1 MDDNQKETQELGL
14 DNIILDVDNTNMFE
28 QLDEGIIK
36 EGNPNPEDNSEK
48 NEPEEEIIFS
58 NLLGEEELNKEELSK
73 SEELNQKD
81 NKAEN
86 ADKDKNVGNSPLSS
100 LANALVEEGVLTSLK
115 EDELKT
121 LKSAEDFKELFEKEI
136 NARLDEKTK
145 RIEEAL
151 SVGIQPDEIKKNE
164 QVVTYLNNLTEDII
178 SKESEGATQLRTNLI
193 VQDYMNKGFSQER
206 AIKEANK
213 SVSAGTDIE
222 DAIEALESNK
232 EYFNKQYSDLI
243 NNAKKAEE
251 EVKQK
256 FIKRDTDVKENILSN
271 EKIFADM
278 NINQDLR
285 KKALDNIQKPV
296 YTDENGNK
304 FSAIQKYERENPVD
318 FLSKVALLYTIT
330 DGFTNIEK
338 IAGNV
343 KSKVKSKAFKE
354 LEESLSDPNYGLN
367 GSLTFVNNLGG
378 DDNENDKGNFILD
391 IKNN

>member
-14 DNIILDVDNTNMFE
+14 DNIILDVDSTNMFE

-58 NLLGEEELNKEELSK
+58 NLLGEEELSK

-145 RIEEAL
+145 RVEEAL

-178 SKESEGATQLRTNLI
+178 SKESETATQLRTNLI

-222 DAIEALESNK
+222 DAVEALESNK

-243 NNAKKAEE
+243 NNAKKAED

-256 FIKRDTDVKENILSN
+256 FIKRDTEVKENILNN
-271 EKIFADM
+271 EKVFADM

-296 YTDENGNK
+296 YTDEHGNK

>member
-14 DNIILDVDNTNMFE
+14 DNIILDVDSTNMFE

-36 EGNPNPEDNSEK
+36 EGNPNPEDNSEN

-58 NLLGEEELNKEELSK
+58 NLLGEEELNKEESSK

-145 RIEEAL
+145 RVEEAL

-178 SKESEGATQLRTNLI
+178 SKESETATQLRTNLI

-213 SVSAGTDIE
+213 SISAGTDIE
-222 DAIEALESNK
+222 DAVEALESNK

-271 EKIFADM
+271 EKIFTDM

>member
-28 QLDEGIIK
+28 QLDESIIK

-58 NLLGEEELNKEELSK
+58 NLLDEEELNKEESSK

-151 SVGIQPDEIKKNE
+151 NVGIQPDEIKKNE
-164 QVVTYLNNLTEDII
+164 QVITYLNNLTEDII
-178 SKESEGATQLRTNLI
+178 SKESEEATQLRTNLI
-193 VQDYMNKGFSQER
+193 VQDYINKGFSQER

-213 SVSAGTDIE
+213 SVAAGTDIE

-232 EYFNKQYSDLI
+232 KYFNKQYSDL
-243 NNAKKAEE
+243 NNNEKKAEE

-256 FIKRDTDVKENILSN
+256 VIKRDTEVKENILNN

-296 YTDENGNK
+296 YTDEHGNK

>member
-58 NLLGEEELNKEELSK
+58 NLLGEEELSK

-145 RIEEAL
+145 RVEEAL

-178 SKESEGATQLRTNLI
+178 SKESETATQLRTNLI

-213 SVSAGTDIE
+213 SISAGTDIE
-222 DAIEALESNK
+222 DAVEALESNK

-243 NNAKKAEE
+243 NNAKKAED

-256 FIKRDTDVKENILSN
+256 FIKRDTDVKENILNN
-271 EKIFADM
+271 EKVFEDM

-296 YTDENGNK
+296 YTDEHGNK

>member
-36 EGNPNPEDNSEK
+36 EGNPNPEDDSEK
-48 NEPEEEIIFS
+48 NEPEEDITFS
-58 NLLGEEELNKEELSK
+58 NLLGEEELDKGESSK

-136 NARLDEKTK
+136 NARLDAKTK
-145 RIEEAL
+145 RVEEAL

-178 SKESEGATQLRTNLI
+178 SKESEEATQLRTNLI

-213 SVSAGTDIE
+213 SIAAGTDIE

-256 FIKRDTDVKENILSN
+256 FIKRDTDVKENILNN
-271 EKIFADM
+271 EKIFEDM

-304 FSAIQKYERENPVD
+304 FSTIQKYERENPVD

>member
-58 NLLGEEELNKEELSK
+58 NLLGEEELSK

-145 RIEEAL
+145 RVEEAL

-178 SKESEGATQLRTNLI
+178 NKESEVATQLRTNLI

-213 SVSAGTDIE
+213 SISAGTDIE
-222 DAIEALESNK
+222 DAVEALESNK

-243 NNAKKAEE
+243 NNAKKAED

-256 FIKRDTDVKENILSN
+256 FIKRDTDVKENILNN
-271 EKIFADM
+271 EKVFEDM

>member
-58 NLLGEEELNKEELSK
+58 NLLGEEELSK

-145 RIEEAL
+145 RVEEAL

-178 SKESEGATQLRTNLI
+178 NKESEVATQLRTNLI

-213 SVSAGTDIE
+213 SISAGTDIE
-222 DAIEALESNK
+222 DAVEALESNK

-243 NNAKKAEE
+243 NNAKKAED

-256 FIKRDTDVKENILSN
+256 FIKRDTDVKENILNN
-271 EKIFADM
+271 EKVFEDM

-296 YTDENGNK
+296 YTDEHGNK

>member
-58 NLLGEEELNKEELSK
+58 NLLGEEELSK
-73 SEELNQKD
+73 SEESNQKD

-145 RIEEAL
+145 RVEEAL

-178 SKESEGATQLRTNLI
+178 NKESEVATQLRTNLI

-213 SVSAGTDIE
+213 SISAGTDIE
-222 DAIEALESNK
+222 DAVEALESNK

-243 NNAKKAEE
+243 NNAKKAED

-256 FIKRDTDVKENILSN
+256 FIKRDTEVKENILNN
-271 EKIFADM
+271 EKVFADM

-296 YTDENGNK
+296 YTDEHGNK

>member
-28 QLDEGIIK
+28 QLDESIIK

-58 NLLGEEELNKEELSK
+58 NLLDEEELNKEESSK

-151 SVGIQPDEIKKNE
+151 NVGIQPDEIKKNE
-164 QVVTYLNNLTEDII
+164 QVITYLNNLTEDII
-178 SKESEGATQLRTNLI
+178 SKESEEATQLRTNLI
-193 VQDYMNKGFSQER
+193 VQDYINKGFSQER

-213 SVSAGTDIE
+213 SVAAGTDIE

-256 FIKRDTDVKENILSN
+256 VIKRDTEVKENILNN

-296 YTDENGNK
+296 YTDEHGNK

>member
-58 NLLGEEELNKEELSK
+58 NLLGEEELSK

-145 RIEEAL
+145 RVEEAL

-213 SVSAGTDIE
+213 SISAGTDIE
-222 DAIEALESNK
+222 DAVEALESNK

-243 NNAKKAEE
+243 NNAKKAED

-256 FIKRDTDVKENILSN
+256 FIKRDTEVKENILNN
-271 EKIFADM
+271 EKVFADM

-296 YTDENGNK
+296 YTDEHGNK

>member
-14 DNIILDVDNTNMFE
+14 DNIILDVDSTNMFE

-58 NLLGEEELNKEELSK
+58 NLLGEEELSK

-145 RIEEAL
+145 RVEEAL

-178 SKESEGATQLRTNLI
+178 NKESEVATQLRTNLI

-213 SVSAGTDIE
+213 SISAGTDIE
-222 DAIEALESNK
+222 DAVEALESNK

-243 NNAKKAEE
+243 NNAKKAED

-256 FIKRDTDVKENILSN
+256 FIKRDTEVKENILNN
-271 EKIFADM
+271 EKVFADM

-296 YTDENGNK
+296 YTDEHGNK

>member
-58 NLLGEEELNKEELSK
+58 NLLGEEELSK

-145 RIEEAL
+145 RVEEAL

-178 SKESEGATQLRTNLI
+178 NKESEVATQLRTNLI

-213 SVSAGTDIE
+213 SISAGTDIE
-222 DAIEALESNK
+222 DAVEALESNK

-243 NNAKKAEE
+243 NNAKKAED

-256 FIKRDTDVKENILSN
+256 FIKRDTEVKENILNN
-271 EKIFADM
+271 EKVFADM

-296 YTDENGNK
+296 YTDEHGNK

>member
-48 NEPEEEIIFS
+48 NEPEEEITFS
-58 NLLGEEELNKEELSK
+58 NLLGEEELNEEESSK
-73 SEELNQKD
+73 SEESNQKD

-145 RIEEAL
+145 RVEEAL

-178 SKESEGATQLRTNLI
+178 SKESEEATQLRTNLI

-213 SVSAGTDIE
+213 SISAGTDIE

-243 NNAKKAEE
+243 NNAKKAEDE
-251 EVKQK
+251 AKQK
-256 FIKRDTDVKENILSN
+256 FIKRNTDVKENILNN

-304 FSAIQKYERENPVD
+304 FSTIQKYEKENPVD

-378 DDNENDKGNFILD
+378 DDNENDKGDFILD

>member
-58 NLLGEEELNKEELSK
+58 NLLGEEELSK

-145 RIEEAL
+145 RVEEAL

-178 SKESEGATQLRTNLI
+178 NKESEVATQLRTNLI

-222 DAIEALESNK
+222 DAVEALESNK

-243 NNAKKAEE
+243 NNAKKAED

-256 FIKRDTDVKENILSN
+256 FIKRDTEVKENILNN
-271 EKIFADM
+271 EKVFADM

-296 YTDENGNK
+296 YTDEHGNK

>member
-14 DNIILDVDNTNMFE
+14 DNIILDVDSTNMFE

-58 NLLGEEELNKEELSK
+58 NLLGEEELSK

-145 RIEEAL
+145 RVEEAL

-213 SVSAGTDIE
+213 SISAGTDIE
-222 DAIEALESNK
+222 DAVEALESNK

-243 NNAKKAEE
+243 NNAKKAED

-296 YTDENGNK
+296 YTDEHGNK

>member
-36 EGNPNPEDNSEK
+36 EGNPNPEDDSKK
-48 NEPEEEIIFS
+48 NESEEEITFS
-58 NLLGEEELNKEELSK
+58 NLLGEEEPSK

-145 RIEEAL
+145 RVEEAL
-151 SVGIQPDEIKKNE
+151 SVGVQPDEIKKNE
-164 QVVTYLNNLTEDII
+164 QVITYLNNLTEDII
-178 SKESEGATQLRTNLI
+178 NKESEEATQLRTNLI

-213 SVSAGTDIE
+213 SISAGTDIE

-243 NNAKKAEE
+243 NNAKKAEDE
-251 EVKQK
+251 AKQK
-256 FIKRDTDVKENILSN
+256 FIKRNTDVKENILNN
-271 EKIFADM
+271 EKIFTDM

-304 FSAIQKYERENPVD
+304 FSTIQKYEKENPVD

-338 IAGNV
+338 IAGNI

-378 DDNENDKGNFILD
+378 DDNENDKGDFILD

>member
-48 NEPEEEIIFS
+48 NELEEEIIFS

-256 FIKRDTDVKENILSN
+256 FIKRDTEVKENILNN
-271 EKIFADM
+271 EKVFTDM

>member
-14 DNIILDVDNTNMFE
+14 DNIILDVDSTNMFE

-36 EGNPNPEDNSEK
+36 EGNPNPEDNSEN

-58 NLLGEEELNKEELSK
+58 NLLGEEELNEEETSK

-86 ADKDKNVGNSPLSS
+86 ADRDKNVGNSPLSS

-151 SVGIQPDEIKKNE
+151 NVGIQPDEIKKNE
-164 QVVTYLNNLTEDII
+164 QVVTYLNNLTEDVI

-213 SVSAGTDIE
+213 SVAAGTDIE

-232 EYFNKQYSDLI
+232 EYFNRQYSDLI

-256 FIKRDTDVKENILSN
+256 FIKRDTDVKENILNN
-271 EKIFADM
+271 EKVFADM

-296 YTDENGNK
+296 YTDEYGNK

>member
-58 NLLGEEELNKEELSK
+58 NLLGEEELSK
-73 SEELNQKD
+73 SEESNQKD

-145 RIEEAL
+145 RVEEAL

-178 SKESEGATQLRTNLI
+178 SKESETATQLRTNLI

-213 SVSAGTDIE
+213 SISAGTDIE
-222 DAIEALESNK
+222 DAVEALESNK

-243 NNAKKAEE
+243 NNAKKAED

-256 FIKRDTDVKENILSN
+256 FIKRDTEVKENILNN
-271 EKIFADM
+271 EKVFADM

-296 YTDENGNK
+296 YTDEHGNK

>member
-14 DNIILDVDNTNMFE
+14 DNIILDVDSTNMFE

-36 EGNPNPEDNSEK
+36 EDNPNPEDNSEN

-58 NLLGEEELNKEELSK
+58 NLLGEEELNEEEPSK

-151 SVGIQPDEIKKNE
+151 NVGIQPDEIKKNE
-164 QVVTYLNNLTEDII
+164 QVITYLNNLTEDVI

-213 SVSAGTDIE
+213 SIAAGTDIE

-256 FIKRDTDVKENILSN
+256 LIKRDTDVKENILSN
-271 EKIFADM
+271 EKIFTDM

-296 YTDENGNK
+296 YTDEHGNK